1 MGKGGT
7 DGDIDSK
14 DGEENT
20 RYKIVVNQYDP
31 DTGERVDIEKT
42 ASKPKPDAAEKGAE
56 RAFTFR
62 KFLNPLGDD
71 VLKLGGSE
79 VKIESEPLQ
88 TLLGKA
94 TFRYWKNHKV
104 TEMTSP
110 YHVLICCWD
119 VANDIAKN
127 PKPDESMEDAQA
139 RKDLEQ
145 LLQLISTSS
154 GNESVDKYFKDRETL
169 KKTQTITFD
178 ALWTLF
184 PRGTEIVGRPFEG
197 QEQLFFVSYCDAPLD
212 LSPGEA
218 RERFNIYCYGYDWDG
233 LVRRRVPYR
242 VSIERFPDKKYIFEL
257 PYYPLQ
263 YHQDRQE
270 SGMEGKSNEDAIR
283 RLRKKLEDRGRK
295 FWDYSTRP
303 QGKQMLSYDGIG
315 YHQRGAGLFH
325 AATPSGIADDS
336 RSFFGGS
343 SDDDARAD
351 AGSAKLYV
359 KGTVVV
365 DFKSFYAYQS
375 TKQTLLGDMTTDNI
389 LDCDCG
395 DCRLKYE
402 ELARFSWDRRKDTPT
417 DEQFQF
423 LPPRVLGYA
432 LEQKRWVQVGVKDL
446 REPPEAN
453 QTNFESKLQLHD
465 DYKKLIRRAVQAH
478 SKNKTH
484 NIVDY
489 TPDKGKGL
497 VILLWGLPGVGKTLT
512 AESVALL
519 AGKPLFSVGVSD
531 IGLEGSKVEA
541 NLQKVFDLAG
551 LWEAVLLFDEA
562 DVFLEARDTHKNDIQ
577 RNTIVSVLLR
587 VLEYFS
593 GILILTTNR
602 LKSFDIAVQSRI
614 HIAIEYT
621 DLSEKQRENIFSEF
635 LKQLHAKNLVSDINA
650 VLQWVEEVGK
660 EKDFNGR
667 QIRNVVSTAMA
678 IANADEMKL
687 APTHLNE
694 VCKHV
699 TQFKKAL
706 QEQETLFRAAQ
717 IENRKQGY

>member
-1 MGKGGT
+1 MSSTDKGTKDVGTVCASPQLAIQGVLLTLSPKGT

-20 RYKIVVNQYDP
+20 RYKIVVNQFDP

-42 ASKPKPDAAEKGAE
+42 ASKPKSDAAEKGTE

-62 KFLNPLGDD
+62 KFLNPVGDD
-71 VLKLGGSE
+71 ALKLGGSE

-88 TLLGKA
+88 ALLGRA
-94 TFRYWKNHKV
+94 TFRYWKNSKV

-110 YHVLICCWD
+110 YHTLIYCWD
-119 VANDIAKN
+119 VANDLAKN

-139 RKDLEQ
+139 RKDLEK
-145 LLQLISTSS
+145 LLLLISTSS
-154 GNESVDKYFKDRETL
+154 GNEIVDKYFKDRETL
-169 KKTQTITFD
+169 IKTQTITFD

-184 PRGTEIVGRPFEG
+184 PRGTEIVGRPFQG
-197 QEQLFFVSYCDAPLD
+197 QEQLFLVSYCDAPPD
-212 LSPGEA
+212 LIPGEA
-218 RERFNIYCYGYDWDG
+218 RESFNIYCYGYDWDG
-233 LVRRRVPYR
+233 FFRRRVLYR

-263 YHQDRQE
+263 YHQDRQG

-283 RLRKKLEDRGRK
+283 RLRETLEDRGRK

-303 QGKQMLSYDGIG
+303 QGKQMLSYDGVG

-343 SDDDARAD
+343 SEDDARTD

-375 TKQTLLGDMTTDNI
+375 TKQTLLGDMTTDSGF

-402 ELARFSWDRRKDTPT
+402 ELSRFSWDRRKDMPT
-417 DEQFQF
+417 KEQFQF

-453 QTNFESKLQLHD
+453 RTSNTGCSPT
-465 DYKKLIRRAVQAH
+465 LIAVMPPETGRLFLLPHRRHYLRGWHTADVGGQKPTLSPNCSCTMTTRSSSGGPSRRTAR
-478 SKNKTH
+478 TRR
-484 NIVDY
+484 I
-489 TPDKGKGL
+489 
-497 VILLWGLPGVGKTLT
+497 ILLT
-512 AESVALL
+512 
-519 AGKPLFSVGVSD
+519 
-531 IGLEGSKVEA
+531 
-541 NLQKVFDLAG
+541 
-551 LWEAVLLFDEA
+551 
-562 DVFLEARDTHKNDIQ
+562 TH
-577 RNTIVSVLLR
+577 RTR
-587 VLEYFS
+587 
-593 GILILTTNR
+593 
-602 LKSFDIAVQSRI
+602 
-614 HIAIEYT
+614 
-621 DLSEKQRENIFSEF
+621 
-635 LKQLHAKNLVSDINA
+635 AKA
-650 VLQWVEEVGK
+650 
-660 EKDFNGR
+660 
-667 QIRNVVSTAMA
+667 
-678 IANADEMKL
+678 
-687 APTHLNE
+687 
-694 VCKHV
+694 
-699 TQFKKAL
+699 
-706 QEQETLFRAAQ
+706 
-717 IENRKQGY
+717 